1 MHYGD
6 QVWNWIVQIKFGFKP
21 KFGISLCL
29 VLTLISAEASGLK
42 PYLKLDLIV
51 TVNFALIRF

>member
-21 KFGISLCL
+21 KFGIMFGK
-29 VLTLISAEASGLK
+29 LTLVSAEASGLK
-42 PYLKLDLIV
+42 PYLKPDLIV
-51 TVNFALIRF
+51 TLNFAWIRF

>member
-21 KFGISLCL
+21 SLVLCS
-29 VLTLISAEASGLK
+29 VLTLVSAEVPSLK

-51 TVNFALIRF
+51 TLNFALIRF